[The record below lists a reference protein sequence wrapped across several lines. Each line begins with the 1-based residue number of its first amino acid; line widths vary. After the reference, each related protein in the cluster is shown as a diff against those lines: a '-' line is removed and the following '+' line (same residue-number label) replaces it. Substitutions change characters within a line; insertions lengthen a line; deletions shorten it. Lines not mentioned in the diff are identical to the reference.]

1 MYTKAFENMKTPLF
15 MFKLNI
21 LPRCFLFIFVIND
34 FIRNR
39 KPLFKFLRSE
49 VKNTL
54 DELN

>member
-1 MYTKAFENMKTPLF
+1 MYTKAFENMKMPLF

-21 LPRCFLFIFVIND
+21 LSRCFFIFVIND